1 MLTWVPYSRMHSLDR
16 YQDFGNNYRKFS
28 VSPLAIS
35 QAASTSNSLTLLI
48 LLQIPCWLLSPM
60 LGAKY
65 LFLPQDL
72 LPSRSFSLFCFL
84 SLLLLSTP
92 PRPPLLFPEC
102 SFLFLYLHFHSRGQ
116 RSGGAEHHL
125 QTSPQLAEVICS
137 DYCPCYMRRHSTAVA
152 DLRLFWWTVQWPS
165 EKGYIQRLG

>member
-1 MLTWVPYSRMHSLDR
+1 MLTWVPYSRMHSRDR
-16 YQDFGNNYRKFS
+16 YQDFGNNYGKFS

-48 LLQIPCWLLSPM
+48 LLQIPCWHLSPM
-60 LGAKY
+60 LGVKY

-72 LPSRSFSLFCFL
+72 LSSRSFSSVS
-84 SLLLLSTP
+84 SLYSCSPLHCA
-92 PRPPLLFPEC
+92 PPLLFPEC

>member
-1 MLTWVPYSRMHSLDR
+1 MLISFYYYYHCLVMLTWVPYSRMHSLDR

-60 LGAKY
+60 LGVKY

-92 PRPPLLFPEC
+92 PRPSPYFSLSAPSSSSIFIFTAEV
-102 SFLFLYLHFHSRGQ
+102 RGQ
-116 RSGGAEHHL
+116 VGLSITCKLLPNL
-125 QTSPQLAEVICS
+125 QKSFAVITAPVTCADTPQ
-137 DYCPCYMRRHSTAVA
+137 P
-152 DLRLFWWTVQWPS
+152 
-165 EKGYIQRLG
+165 